1 MKPICLWCGEY
12 FVKSN
17 PKRIYC
23 SQECNGKMNRRR
35 PLDFIKHRK
44 VLANIINAAETDE
57 EFATFYEKFFCGDRD
72 D

>member
-17 PKRIYC
+17 PRRIYC
-23 SQECNGKMNRRR
+23 SQECKSKMKYRRR

-44 VLANIINAAETDE
+44 ILANIINAAENDE
-57 EFATFYEKFFCGDRD
+57 EFTTLYEKFFTGD
-72 D
+72 